1 MFISRET
8 VRLVIEKARVLSGK
22 TMPAVARYLNALGG
36 EGADEDQRRLFKFK
50 NFLYKTVK
58 I

>member
-1 MFISRET
+1 
-8 VRLVIEKARVLSGK
+8 
-22 TMPAVARYLNALGG
+22 VARYLKAVGNGG
-36 EGADEDQRRLFKFK
+36 KEEEQRQLFKFK